1 MLYLYNLHTSIAR
14 NKKSTC
20 TLFVCAFVEKKAV
33 FFFSISNDKF
43 KSTGAQLE

>member
-33 FFFSISNDKF
+33 FFFQYLMTNLRAPVLS
-43 KSTGAQLE
+43 